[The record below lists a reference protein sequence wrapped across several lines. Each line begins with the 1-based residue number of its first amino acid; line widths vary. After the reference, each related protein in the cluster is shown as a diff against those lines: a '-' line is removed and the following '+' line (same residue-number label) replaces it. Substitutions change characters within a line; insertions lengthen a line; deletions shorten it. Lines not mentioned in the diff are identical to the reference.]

1 MGEGEEKSFARQ
13 SKGAPSPIMH
23 QSFLY
28 GA

>member
-13 SKGAPSPIMH
+13 SKGPPSPIMY